1 MNTNTTPLL
10 TTRITF
16 PEISLRA
23 RDAHKLRGYFGN
35 LFREHSPL
43 LHNHLEDGRVLYKY
57 PLVQYKIIN
66 EVPTL
71 VGFDEGAR
79 LLTELFLKITEL
91 DIDGRKYPVL
101 AKNIEAKTVQVGL
114 SDQLNI
120 YQFETLW
127 MALNQDNYNLYNAYP
142 AERQQDQL
150 RGIATQNILGFFS
163 AFKLTLTPE
172 QRVMVALKVQ
182 ERETQFK
189 NNRMTAFTGELI
201 TNALIP
207 DLAGIGKAVAR
218 GFGTLR
224 KI

>member
-1 MNTNTTPLL
+1 MTTPLL

-16 PEISLRA
+16 PEISLRV

-57 PLVQYKIIN
+57 PLVQYKVIGD
-66 EVPTL
+66 VPTL

-79 LLTELFLKITEL
+79 LLTELFLKISEL
-91 DIDGRKYPVL
+91 DIDGRKYPIL
-101 AKNIEAKTVQVGL
+101 AKNIEAKTMDIGL

-120 YQFETLW
+120 YRFETLW
-127 MALNQDNYNLYNAYP
+127 MALNQENYNLYNSYTP
-142 AERQQDQL
+142 ERQQDQL

-163 AFKLTLTPE
+163 AFKLKLIPE

-189 NNRMTAFTGELI
+189 NNRMTAFTGEII
-201 TNALIP
+201 TNAILP
-207 DLAGIGKAVAR
+207 DLAGIGKAVSR
-218 GFGTLR
+218 GYGTVR
-224 KI
+224 KV

>member
-1 MNTNTTPLL
+1 MTTPLL

-16 PEISLRA
+16 PEISLRV

-57 PLVQYKIIN
+57 PLVQYKVIGD
-66 EVPTL
+66 VPTL

-79 LLTELFLKITEL
+79 LLTELFLKISEL
-91 DIDGRKYPVL
+91 DIDGRKYLVL
-101 AKNIEAKTVQVGL
+101 AKNIEAKTMDIGL

-120 YQFETLW
+120 YRFETLW
-127 MALNQDNYNLYNAYP
+127 MALNQENYNLYNSYSF
-142 AERQQDQL
+142 EQQQDQL

-163 AFKLTLTPE
+163 AFKLKLTPE

-189 NNRMTAFTGELI
+189 NNRMTAFTGEII
-201 TNALIP
+201 TNAILP
-207 DLAGIGKAVAR
+207 DLAGIGKAVSR
-218 GFGTLR
+218 GYGTVR
-224 KI
+224 KV

>member
-1 MNTNTTPLL
+1 MTTPLL

-16 PEISLRA
+16 PEISLRV

-57 PLVQYKIIN
+57 PLVQYKVIGD
-66 EVPTL
+66 VPTL

-79 LLTELFLKITEL
+79 LLTELFLKISEL
-91 DIDGRKYPVL
+91 DIDGRKYPIL
-101 AKNIEAKTVQVGL
+101 ANNIEAKTMDIGL
-114 SDQLNI
+114 SNQLNI
-120 YQFETLW
+120 YRFETLW
-127 MALNQDNYNLYNAYP
+127 MALNQENYNLYNSYP
-142 AERQQDQL
+142 PERQQDQL
-150 RGIATQNILGFFS
+150 KGIATQNILGFFS
-163 AFKLTLTPE
+163 AFKLKLTPE

-189 NNRMTAFTGELI
+189 NNRMTAFTGEII
-201 TNALIP
+201 TNAILP
-207 DLAGIGKAVAR
+207 DLAGIGKAVSR
-218 GFGTLR
+218 GYGTIR

>member
-1 MNTNTTPLL
+1 MTTPLL

-16 PEISLRA
+16 PEISLRV

-35 LFREHSPL
+35 LFRDHSPL

-57 PLVQYKIIN
+57 PLVQYKVIGD
-66 EVPTL
+66 VPTL

-79 LLTELFLKITEL
+79 LLTELFLKISEL
-91 DIDGRKYPVL
+91 DIDGRKYPIL
-101 AKNIEAKTVQVGL
+101 AKNIEAKTMDIGL

-120 YQFETLW
+120 YRFETLW
-127 MALNQDNYNLYNAYP
+127 MALNQENYNLYNSYTP
-142 AERQQDQL
+142 ERQQDQL

-163 AFKLTLTPE
+163 AFKLKLIPE

-189 NNRMTAFTGELI
+189 NNRMTAFTGEII
-201 TNALIP
+201 TNAILP
-207 DLAGIGKAVAR
+207 DLAGIGKAVSR
-218 GFGTLR
+218 GYGTVR
-224 KI
+224 KV

>member
-1 MNTNTTPLL
+1 M
-10 TTRITF
+10 
-16 PEISLRA
+16 
-23 RDAHKLRGYFGN
+23 
-35 LFREHSPL
+35 
-43 LHNHLEDGRVLYKY
+43 
-57 PLVQYKIIN
+57 
-66 EVPTL
+66 
-71 VGFDEGAR
+71 
-79 LLTELFLKITEL
+79 
-91 DIDGRKYPVL
+91 
-101 AKNIEAKTVQVGL
+101 AKNIEAKTVQIGL